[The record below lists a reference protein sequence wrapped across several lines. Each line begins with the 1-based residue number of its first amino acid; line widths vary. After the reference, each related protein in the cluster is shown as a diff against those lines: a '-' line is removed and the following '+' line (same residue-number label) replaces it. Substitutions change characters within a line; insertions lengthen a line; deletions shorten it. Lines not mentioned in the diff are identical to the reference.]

1 MGVFILYFV
10 LWKIVFVFEKC
21 VDIEICESCSL
32 KQSPKITSLLNVSSF
47 TLFKN
52 EISSL
57 ALHIVVGWLGGGG
70 AIKTELK

>member
-32 KQSPKITSLLNVSSF
+32 KQSSKITSLLNVSSF

-57 ALHIVVGWLGGGG
+57 ALHIGVVGWLGGGG
-70 AIKTELK
+70 IETEL